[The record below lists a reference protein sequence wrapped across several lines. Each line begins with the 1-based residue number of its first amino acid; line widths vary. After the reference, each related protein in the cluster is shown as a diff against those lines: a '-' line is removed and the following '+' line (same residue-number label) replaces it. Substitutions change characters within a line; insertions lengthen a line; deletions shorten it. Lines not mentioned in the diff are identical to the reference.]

1 MRKTFFRLLLSFGV
15 FVLASVVWQSCGD
28 GTARLRNDATTQ
40 SAEAALRWNELFLE
54 LERYAPNYRP
64 CPAARALAYLG
75 LAAYEACIT
84 GMPGYNSIA
93 ERALGLAL
101 PKANRNDEYYWPE
114 VVNAAYGYLM
124 PRFFDHIAAAD
135 RQKITALEA
144 QLDQKLFEETTESVF
159 IRSRQHG
166 RDVAQRIWEWAQT
179 DAVGHNAHKDPFR
192 GYNWQARNT
201 KPYDWEP
208 LQPGPGNGLFPYW
221 GNARTFALPGAALL
235 CRPPLPY
242 SEAPNSPLYT
252 QALEVYAQ
260 NTPQLSAESRWIAE
274 FWSDDLLNLTFSP
287 PSRWVAIANQVI
299 QKESASLATALE
311 AYAKVGLALNDASV
325 GCWHSK
331 YHYNIERPQAYI
343 RRVIDPNWQTNLHN
357 PLTGDRSVTPSFPA
371 YPSGHSTFG
380 AAAAEALASVFGYA
394 YPMTDRCHEGRTE
407 FVGTPR
413 TFDSFYE
420 MAQENAWSRVLL
432 GVHFRM
438 DCDEGVRY
446 GTIVGRY
453 VNQLPW
459 RR

>member
-1 MRKTFFRLLLSFGV
+1 MRKAFCKISLSIGILLVSMPL
-15 FVLASVVWQSCGD
+15 WQSCGD
-28 GTARLRNDATTQ
+28 GTVRLGNDATTQ

-54 LERYAPNYRP
+54 LERYASDYRP

-75 LAAYEACIT
+75 LAAYEACIN
-84 GMPGYNSIA
+84 GMPGYSSIA
-93 ERALGLAL
+93 ERALGVAL

-114 VVNAAYGYLM
+114 VVNATYGYLM
-124 PRFFDHIAAAD
+124 PLFFEHLPAAD
-135 RQKITALEA
+135 RQKITTLETL
-144 QLDQKLFEETTESVF
+144 LDYKFFDETSEAVF

-179 DAVGHNAHKDPFR
+179 DAIGHNAHRDPFR
-192 GYNWQARNT
+192 GYDWQARNT

-208 LQPGPGNGLFPYW
+208 LMPGPGNGLFPYW
-221 GNARTFALPGAALL
+221 GNVRTFALPNGALL

-242 SEAPNSPLYT
+242 GEALNSPLYT

-260 NTPQLSAESRWIAE
+260 NTPQLSYESRWIAE
-274 FWSDDLLNLTFSP
+274 FWSDDIPNLTFGP
-287 PSRWVAIANQVI
+287 ASRWIAITSQVI

-343 RRVIDPNWQTNLHN
+343 QRVIDPNWQTSLNN
-357 PLTGDRSVTPSFPA
+357 PLTNDRGLSPSYPA
-371 YPSGHSTFG
+371 YPSAHATFG

-394 YPMTDRCHEGRTE
+394 YPITDRCHESRTE
-407 FVGTPR
+407 FIGTPR

-420 MAQENAWSRVLL
+420 MAQENARSRVLL

-438 DCDEGVRY
+438 DAEEGIRY